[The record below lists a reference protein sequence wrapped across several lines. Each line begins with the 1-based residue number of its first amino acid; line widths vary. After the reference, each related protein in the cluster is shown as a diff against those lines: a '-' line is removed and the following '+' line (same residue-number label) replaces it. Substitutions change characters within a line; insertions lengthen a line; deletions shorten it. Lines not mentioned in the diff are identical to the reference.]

1 MAYQPQEP
9 AAFQA
14 YLTTATLGIGGIYQS
29 GVLDLQGFTQV
40 DTHIMSDV
48 AGTITVR
55 WYDDPGGLLADQVR
69 ILTIPYGG
77 GSEFQLFSAPAFTP
91 YVQYEYTN
99 GSGIQ
104 TKFFYETKFLHTS
117 LSPQIL
123 GLDAFIAGGMV
134 SVLNRSILVAQN
146 DAGSWNNV
154 KSDNQQHLEVNVS
167 NPKTAYDELAVANL
181 TPITQ
186 VSFAY
191 NINSDIVSTTEVAG
205 GTVTQADNMAVLNTS
220 ATTGSSAVLESIKK
234 IPYRAG
240 QGHIAR
246 FACLF
251 TGTPTVAT
259 AYLGIGVGDASDGY
273 GFLLDSSGFNIS
285 YRTNTTQTSI
295 LQTAWNVDRLDGT
308 LGSLNPSGMT
318 LDITKG
324 NSYQIAYGSGF
335 GTINFS
341 IESDVS
347 GDYVLVHTLALAN
360 TLTVPSAYNPT
371 LAMRAE
377 AGNGAGTD
385 DLTISVSSMSSF
397 VEGLNK
403 PTGPQNAVDGSITA
417 TTTEE
422 PILSVRGRATFG
434 GKTNKVDALIK
445 FISLNN
451 DANGAGTFRL
461 RREATFTGAP
471 TFVDVGTN
479 TSVIETTALAGGANG
494 TMTAGTGTLIWAG
507 QVGKD
512 KGDNLVVDN
521 LDLRI
526 LPGELLTLTIE
537 LVSGGGVNAGT
548 IVWQEDF

>member
-14 YLTTATLGIGGIYQS
+14 YLTTATLGIGGLYQS
-29 GVLDLQGFTQV
+29 GVLDLQGYTQV
-40 DTHIMSDV
+40 DTHIVSDV
-48 AGTITVR
+48 EGTITVR
-55 WYDDPGGLLADQVR
+55 WYSDLGGGDQVR

-99 GSGIQ
+99 GAVGQ
-104 TKFFYETKFLHTS
+104 ADFFFETKFLHVP

-123 GLDAFIAGGMV
+123 GLESFIAGGMV
-134 SVLNRSILVAQN
+134 SQLGRSILVAQN

-154 KSDNQQHLEVNVS
+154 KSDNQHHLEVNVS

-181 TPITQ
+181 TPKTQ

-191 NINSDIVSTTEVAG
+191 NINSDIVSPTEVAG

-234 IPYRAG
+234 VPFRAG
-240 QGHIAR
+240 QGHLAR

-251 TGTPTVAT
+251 AGTPTVAT
-259 AYLGIGVGDASDGY
+259 AYIGVGVGDASDGY
-273 GFLLDSSGFNIS
+273 GFLLNSSGFNIS
-285 YRTNTTQTSI
+285 YRTNGAQTSI

-360 TLTVPSAYNPT
+360 TLIVPSAYNPT
-371 LAMRAE
+371 LAMRVE

-385 DLTISVSSMSSF
+385 DLTISVASMAAF
-397 VEGLNK
+397 VEGISR
-403 PTGPQNAVDGSITA
+403 PTGPQNAVDGSIA
-417 TTTEE
+417 GAAGNNEE

-494 TMTAGTGTLIWAG
+494 TMTAGTGTLVWAG

-512 KGDNLVVDN
+512 KGDNLPVES

-526 LPGELLTLTIE
+526 LPGELLTLTSE
-537 LVSGGGVNAGT
+537 LISGSGNITAA

>member
-1 MAYQPQEP
+1 MAYQPQQP

-14 YLTTATLGIGGIYQS
+14 YLTTANLGIGGVYQS
-29 GVLDLQGFTQV
+29 GVLDLQGYTQV

-48 AGTITVR
+48 AGTITAR
-55 WYDDPGGLLADQVR
+55 WYDADGGNEVR
-69 ILTIPYGG
+69 TLTIPYSGG
-77 GSEFQLFSAPAFTP
+77 EEFQLFSAPAFTP
-91 YVQYEYTN
+91 FVQYEYTN
-99 GSGIQ
+99 GADIQ
-104 TKFFYETKFLHTS
+104 TKFFYETKFLHVP

-123 GLDAFIAGGMV
+123 GLESFIAGGMV

-167 NPKTAYDELAVANL
+167 NPKTSYDELAVANL
-181 TPITQ
+181 TPKTQ

-205 GTVTQADNMAVLNTS
+205 GTATQADNMAVLNTS
-220 ATTGSSAVLESIKK
+220 ATTGSSAVIESIKK
-234 IPYRAG
+234 LHFRAG
-240 QGHIAR
+240 QGHLAR

-259 AYLGIGVGDASDGY
+259 AYLGIGVGDANDGY
-273 GFLLDSSGFNIS
+273 GFLLGSSGFNIS
-285 YRTNTTQTSI
+285 YRTDGAQASI
-295 LQTAWNVDRLDGT
+295 AQTAWNVDRLDGT
-308 LGSLNPSGMT
+308 LGAFNPSGMT

-324 NSYQIAYGSGF
+324 NSYQVAYGSGF
-335 GTINFS
+335 GTVNFS
-341 IESDVS
+341 VESDVS

-385 DLTISVSSMSSF
+385 DLTISVSSMSAF
-397 VEGLNK
+397 VEGLDT
-403 PTGPQNAVDGSITA
+403 PTGPQNAVEGTLDSPNSD
-417 TTTEE
+417 ER

-445 FISLNN
+445 LISINN
-451 DANGAGTFRL
+451 DVNQPATFRL

-494 TMTAGTGTLIWAG
+494 TMTAGTGALIWAG

-512 KGDNLVVDN
+512 KGDNLDVES

-526 LPGELLTLTIE
+526 LPGETLTLTAE
-537 LVSGGGVNAGT
+537 LLSGSGITQAA

>member
-14 YLTTATLGIGGIYQS
+14 YLTTANLGIAGLYLS
-29 GVLDLQGFTQV
+29 GVLDLQGYTQV

-48 AGTITVR
+48 AGTITIR
-55 WYDDPGGLLADQVR
+55 WYDADGGNEVR
-69 ILTIPYGG
+69 TLTIPYSG

-91 YVQYEYTN
+91 FVQYEYDN
-99 GSGIQ
+99 GADIQ
-104 TKFFYETKFLHTS
+104 TKFFFETKFLHVP

-123 GLDAFIAGGMV
+123 GLESFIAGGMV

-167 NPKTAYDELAVANL
+167 NPKTSYDELAVANL
-181 TPITQ
+181 TPKTQ

-205 GTVTQADNMAVLNTS
+205 GTAVQADNMAVLNTS

-234 IPYRAG
+234 ITFRAG
-240 QGHIAR
+240 QGHLAR

-273 GFLLDSSGFNIS
+273 GFLRDSSGFNIS
-285 YRTNTTQTSI
+285 YRTNTVQTNI
-295 LQTAWNVDRLDGT
+295 LQTAWNVDRLDGS

-341 IESDVS
+341 VESDVS

-360 TLTVPSAYNPT
+360 TLIVPSAYNPT

-385 DLTISVSSMSSF
+385 DLTISVASMSAF
-397 VEGLNK
+397 VEGLDT
-403 PTGPQNAVDGSITA
+403 PTGPQNAVDGSISGN
-417 TTTEE
+417 TTNNEE

-494 TMTAGTGTLIWAG
+494 AMTTGTGTLVWAG

-512 KGDNLVVDN
+512 KGDNLPVES

-537 LVSGGGVNAGT
+537 LVSGSGNIAAA